1 MALSA
6 FDAVGIASVAPGS
19 NTAPA
24 ASQIRGKRLFVFESV
39 FLMTRPLPARTQAA
53 RPERRTATGRSGIT
67 TTRSPCGNALSTCA
81 ARTEG
86 SAES

>member
-1 MALSA
+1 MALRA

-24 ASQIRGKRLFVFESV
+24 ASQIRGNRLFVFDSTS
-39 FLMTRPLPARTQAA
+39 LMTRPLPARTQAA
-53 RPERRTATGRSGIT
+53 RPERRTATGRSGTT
-67 TTRSPCGNALSTCA
+67 TTRSPCGNALSTRA